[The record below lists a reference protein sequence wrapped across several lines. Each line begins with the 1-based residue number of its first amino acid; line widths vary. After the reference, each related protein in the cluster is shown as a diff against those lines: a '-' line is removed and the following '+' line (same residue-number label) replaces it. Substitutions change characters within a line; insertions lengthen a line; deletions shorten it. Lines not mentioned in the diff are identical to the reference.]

1 MKKVEQE
8 YIQLKTMLASMC
20 QVTTSML
27 QDATIALVTR
37 DSTLADSVIARDDE
51 VDAFDT
57 SIDKHCLKMLALYEP
72 KAIDLRFVVAALR
85 IIVDLE
91 RVGDHCTKIAREVK
105 KLNQSPP
112 VKPYID
118 LPIMADA
125 ATVMIQDV
133 ITAYFNKDA
142 ETAIEIIGRDDMID
156 QMDDKITEELLGYM
170 NTDPNNIRNII
181 SLMFITRSIERIA
194 DYATNIAEMIC
205 FMATGEII
213 KHRSPDRPGVLPVL
227 QPETPGGVIDG

>member
-27 QDATIALVTR
+27 EDATKSLITR
-37 DSTLADSVIARDDE
+37 DSELAESVIARDDE
-51 VDAFDT
+51 VDDYDT
-57 SIDKHCLKMLALYEP
+57 RIDEHCLKMLALYEP
-72 KAIDLRFVVAALR
+72 KAVDLRFVVTALR

-91 RVGDHCTKIAREVK
+91 RVGDHCTSIAKEVK

-118 LPIMADA
+118 LPNMADSA
-125 ATVMIQDV
+125 VAMLQDA
-133 ITAYFNKDA
+133 ITAYFNKDIESA
-142 ETAIEIIGRDDMID
+142 LEIIKRDDVVD
-156 QMDDKITEELLGYM
+156 RLDDKITQELLTYI
-170 NTDPNNIRNII
+170 NSDSDITRNVI

-194 DYATNIAEMIC
+194 DYATNVAEMIY
-205 FMATGEII
+205 FMVTGEII
-213 KHRSPDRPGVLPVL
+213 KHRSPDEVV
-227 QPETPGGVIDG
+227 DG